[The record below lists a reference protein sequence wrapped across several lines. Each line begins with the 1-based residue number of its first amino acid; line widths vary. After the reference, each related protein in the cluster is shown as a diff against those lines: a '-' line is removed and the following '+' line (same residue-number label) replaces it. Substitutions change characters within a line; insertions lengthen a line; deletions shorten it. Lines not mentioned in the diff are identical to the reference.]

1 MTFCD
6 TNNSNDTSPIVYVDS
21 DWEED
26 HMDKKSISGFA
37 VLLDRGAI
45 LWDSKKQTLVSLSTV
60 EAEFIAI
67 LTAVKEILCITKG
80 CLLAL

>member
-1 MTFCD
+1 
-6 TNNSNDTSPIVYVDS
+6 
-21 DWEED
+21 
-26 HMDKKSISGFA
+26 MDKKSISGFA
-37 VLLDRGAI
+37 VLLDRGEI

-80 CLLAL
+80 RLLAL